1 MADNIH
7 LPVDLAR
14 DLTFEDVG
22 SGFDGWTVVHK
33 ETTGRGRWDIRKRIV
48 IRNAEGQHYAAT
60 YSVGATES
68 QDYNSFDNCETYEF
82 TPVVA
87 RTRMVEVTDYLT
99 PEEADRG

>member
-1 MADNIH
+1 MTDTIH

-14 DLTFEDVG
+14 DLTFENVG
-22 SGFDGWTVVHK
+22 SCLDGWTVVHK
-33 ETTGRGRWDIRKRIV
+33 ETTGRGRWDIHKRIV
-48 IRNAEGQHYAAT
+48 IRSAEGQHYAAK
-60 YSVGATES
+60 YSEGATEY
-68 QDYNSFDNCETYEF
+68 QNGSFEGRETYEF